1 MKRKRWMILAVCML
15 VLLSLAACG
24 KADDGDSSGAAA
36 LESTLQQV
44 RDKLDEAKRDEA
56 ASSTADDS
64 EPAAEKTPEPTPEPA
79 SAAESAQAA
88 VERIELTREID
99 RDVPSGGG
107 EYAVITGYDAEG
119 NAVWSVETPRF
130 VMTELTSVIEL
141 GQRDGRYY
149 YVEDTTVV
157 CLDAQTGTR
166 LWENSDFA
174 GRAEGFAFG
183 DSALYLCGYYGPDFF
198 AVSYTGETLTRIE
211 QFDPNYYWASEI
223 ELRGDQALVYL
234 HGGTPNYDDPM
245 IFCVDLHTYAVSSE
259 SDAAPTGQS
268 FAEQYKAV
276 LLTYPAE
283 SDGYKT
289 EYTLYDID
297 QDGTPELIV
306 RKESVYYYVYTFDG
320 TEVIASNWNYW
331 SYSNCLYAYDGN
343 GIIVHEGG
351 QGSMRFE
358 YINVYSMVNDQLE
371 WTESLRTSEEY
382 TYSELYEYLDTLTPI
397 DNFIP
402 ITDASYLSNS

>member
-1 MKRKRWMILAVCML
+1 MNRKRWMILAVCML

-24 KADDGDSSGAAA
+24 KADGGDDSGAAA
-36 LESTLQQV
+36 LESALRQV
-44 RDKLDEAKRDEA
+44 RDKLDEAKHDEA
-56 ASSTADDS
+56 ESGSTADDS
-64 EPAAEKTPEPTPEPA
+64 EPEPEKTPEPA
-79 SAAESAQAA
+79 AAEPEQSA
-88 VERIELTREID
+88 VERIELTR
-99 RDVPSGGG
+99 VPSGGD
-107 EYAVITGYDAEG
+107 EYAVITGYDAAE
-119 NAVWSVETPRF
+119 NTVWSFETPRF
-130 VMTELTSVIEL
+130 VMTEMTSVVEL
-141 GQRDGRYY
+141 GQRDERYY

-223 ELRGDQALVYL
+223 ELRGEQALVYL

-245 IFCVDLHTYAVSSE
+245 IFYVDLHTYAVSS
-259 SDAAPTGQS
+259 AAATAPAGQS
-268 FAEQYKAV
+268 FAEQYRAV

-283 SDGYKT
+283 ISGYKT

-306 RKESVYYYVYTFDG
+306 RKNISEYYIYTFDG
-320 TEVIASNWNYW
+320 TDVIPSSVNYW
-331 SYSNCLYAYDGN
+331 NYSNCLYAYDGN
-343 GIIVHEGG
+343 GIIVHNGG
-351 QGSMRFE
+351 QGNMHIE
-358 YINVYSMVNDQLE
+358 YIDLYSMVNDQLE
-371 WTESLRTSEEY
+371 WAETLMTTEECSDD
-382 TYSELYEYLDTLTPI
+382 ELYAFRDTLTPI

-402 ITDASYLSNS
+402 ITDDSYLSNS